1 MRKKYLGL
9 ICLVYAGII
18 LFVNHYNILRNFLAP
33 NMQVYLKASIIPL
46 IIIGLVILF
55 SDHFHYKF
63 KIIDIFLLLPIAML
77 IIAGDGRLTT
87 DFASNRSMNINSKKT
102 TKNVEKDDK
111 KDEPVSEKKEIDV
124 DKVDLT
130 EVDFDVKDESYL
142 DLANFLTYNPK
153 ALNYEGKTI
162 RVRGFTIDNTSYLP
176 DGYFGL
182 GKYGVSCCTAD
193 AGFTGFVVS
202 KSGHSIKANTWYE
215 IEGVFEKIQDLA
227 GYDILSIKLI
237 NIKEID
243 GSKEEQYVYPCYS
256 YDDGACTEMK
266 KYNLQY

>member
-33 NMQVYLKASIIPL
+33 NMQVYLKASIVPL

-63 KIIDIFLLLPIAML
+63 KVIDIFLLLPVVML
-77 IIAGDGRLTT
+77 IAAGDGRLTT
-87 DFASNRSMNINSKKT
+87 DFASNRSMNIVNNK
-102 TKNVEKDDK
+102 KNVK
-111 KDEPVSEKKEIDV
+111 KENKEEPKEEKKEIDV
-124 DKVDLT
+124 EKVDLT
-130 EVDFDVKDESYL
+130 QIDIDVKDESYL
-142 DLANFLTYNPK
+142 DLANYLTYNPK
-153 ALNYEGKTI
+153 ALQNEGKTI
-162 RVRGFTIDNTSYLP
+162 RVRGFTIDNTSALP

-202 KSGHSIKANTWYE
+202 KSGHTIKANTWYE
-215 IEGVFEKIQDLA
+215 IEGVFEKTQDLA

-256 YDDGACTEMK
+256 YDDGQCTEVK
-266 KYNLQY
+266 KFNLQY